1 MTEVKLDNYLWALG
15 KEGEYRSI
23 ERFSELP
30 GEEVEGL
37 GNIFY

>member
-1 MTEVKLDNYLWALG
+1 MKEVRLDNYLWTLG
-15 KEGEYRSI
+15 KEGVLREI

-30 GEEVEGL
+30 GEENEGM